1 MTAKPV
7 EIVNLDCPK
16 YNKSKA
22 RNANINLP
30 KHPFRAV
37 FVGSSNSG
45 KTNVLVNLMLKHLAF
60 DKCFII
66 CPNASI
72 QPKYLLLKDKMAEVD
87 EAVKKQLLK
96 KVAEYNR
103 THKTKKIDPDLVEVD
118 PICEFHEEMPLDLL
132 DQLDPKNQNLVIFDD
147 CVLANKSEQKIIDD
161 LYVKGRHRNTSVIS
175 LVQSFYR
182 ASRISRLQCNWFLL
196 FHSVSKAELTKLHR
210 ECGSNVPRE
219 LFVNRIL
226 EATKPRYSFVSID
239 LDSEK
244 PYKQSD
250 FISELFPEH

>member
-132 DQLDPKNQNLVIFDD
+132 DQLDPKNQNILVFDD
-147 CVLANKSEQKIIDD
+147 CLLNSRRDQEIMCNAFVR
-161 LYVKGRHRNTSVIS
+161 GRHRNTSVIT
-175 LVQSFYR
+175 LAQSFYKVPR
-182 ASRISRLQCNWFLL
+182 VLRLQANWFVI
-196 FHSVSKAELTKLHR
+196 FHSTNQNELVKLHR
-210 ECGSNVPRE
+210 ECGSNIDKKE
-219 LFVNRIL
+219 FVETIMNEI
-226 EATKPRYSFVSID
+226 KPRYHFVTID
-239 LDSEK
+239 LDDPH
-244 PYKQSD
+244 PYRRMNFVD
-250 FISELFPEH
+250 HLFS